1 MRIDVHCHI
10 VPEDCLHMT
19 YTAPDGRVYGT
30 DARQRPDGAWEVTLD
45 GHTRPGKDGAIDR
58 PFEDSVVALFDIDL
72 RLHHM
77 DQMGIDMQ
85 AIAVPPFMYFYAAD
99 ASTALDYAQ
108 KLNNSISKEVERH
121 EDRLI
126 GLATV
131 PLQDPAAAAKELE
144 RAVHSLGMKGVEIGS
159 NVDGKNLDLPE
170 FRPFFAKAEELNVP
184 IFIHP
189 HYVLG
194 LDRLSRYHLG
204 NLIGNPTD
212 SSVAAAS
219 LIFGG
224 VMEDFPRLNIYLA
237 HAGGSMPYIC
247 GRWEHGWRNN
257 TIAHSAL
264 IKPPSTY
271 FGRFRFDTIAHSRAS
286 LAFLI
291 TTFGADKVL
300 LGTDY
305 PFDMGDYRPVEH
317 VQELTEIPESE
328 RRQIIEENA
337 PRLFRR
343 G

>member
-10 VPEDCLHMT
+10 VPEDCLQMT

-30 DARQRPDGAWEVTLD
+30 NARQRPDGEWEVELD
-45 GHTRPGKDGAIDR
+45 GSLRPGKDGAVDR
-58 PFEDSVVALFDIDL
+58 IFEDSVVAMFDVDL

-85 AIAVPPFMYFYAAD
+85 AMAVPPFMYFYAAD
-99 ASTALDYAQ
+99 PATALSNAQ
-108 KLNNSISKEVERH
+108 KLNNAISKVVERH
-121 EDRLI
+121 PDRFL

-131 PLQDPAAAAKELE
+131 PLQDPAAATKELE
-144 RAVHSLGMKGVEIGS
+144 RAIDSLGMKGVEIGS
-159 NVDGKNLDLPE
+159 NVDGRNLDEASL
-170 FRPFFAKAEELNVP
+170 RPFFARAEELKVP

-194 LDRLSRYHLG
+194 LDRLRHYHLG

-212 SSVAAAS
+212 TSVAAAS

-224 VMEDFPRLNIYLA
+224 VMEDFPGLQVYLA

-257 TIAHSAL
+257 TTAHEAL
-264 IKPPSTY
+264 KKPPSAY
-271 FGRFRFDTIAHSRAS
+271 FGRFGFDTIAHSKES
-286 LAFLI
+286 LTFLVK
-291 TTFGADKVL
+291 TMGADKVM

-305 PFDMGDYRPVEH
+305 PFDMGDYYPVQH
-317 VQELTEIPESE
+317 VQALAEVPESDRE
-328 RRQIIEENA
+328 QIIERNA
-337 PRLFRR
+337 PRWF
-343 G
+343 GVG